1 MKKSILL
8 ASILF
13 SATGLFAQQD
23 PHLALYVFN
32 PTMYNPSYAGNA
44 QDPELSL
51 TYRNQWQ
58 GIEGAPTTLFASGQS
73 MLTDAFGGGLMLQSD
88 QLGPIQMTSIATDLN
103 YRIQVSEVSKL
114 AVGLRLGMSNYN
126 EALTDLYVIDP
137 NDPIFQSD
145 INQWNPMVGYGAM
158 VYGDRYYLSF
168 SSPGILRTAPHF
180 YASGGFALPVQAD
193 WAFRFSSQY
202 KMVTNSLG
210 SLDLSPAMV
219 YKRRYTIGATLRPGS
234 AVGAWMHLRLGNGLS
249 LGYSMERTTSDLAP
263 FGPMSHDIVLSLP
276 LYLPGKAVTSPRYF

>member
-1 MKKSILL
+1 MKKTFLFLTLL
-8 ASILF
+8 CSSTLMQ
-13 SATGLFAQQD
+13 AQQD

-32 PTMYNPSYAGNA
+32 PTMYNPAYAGNA
-44 QDPELSL
+44 QDPELTL
-51 TYRNQWQ
+51 AYRNQWQ
-58 GIEGAPTTLFASGQS
+58 GITGAPTTLFASGQS
-73 MLTDAFGGGLMLQSD
+73 MVTDALGSGLMLQSD
-88 QLGPIQMTSIATDLN
+88 QLGPIQMTSVAADVN
-103 YRIQVSEVSKL
+103 YRIKVSEASKL

-168 SSPGILRTAPHF
+168 SSPGILRTAQHF
-180 YASGGFALPVQAD
+180 YASGGFALPVQANWD
-193 WAFRFSSQY
+193 FRFSSQY
-202 KMVTNSLG
+202 KIVANAPG

-219 YKRRYTIGATLRPGS
+219 FKRRYTLGATLRPGS
-234 AVGAWMHLRLGNGLS
+234 AAGAWFHVRMPNGLT

-263 FGPMSHDIVLSLP
+263 FGPMSHDFVLSLP